1 MTGDLHQP
9 NSDKDWKLR
18 YEGAR
23 IPRVVE
29 VPVSTSLCPRLPA
42 PVQVIRDASA
52 EQRKAV
58 SDKKPP
64 YLLLKFENRERPHST
79 PFADLS
85 NLF

>member
-1 MTGDLHQP
+1 
-9 NSDKDWKLR
+9 
-18 YEGAR
+18 
-23 IPRVVE
+23 VV
-29 VPVSTSLCPRLPA
+29 
-42 PVQVIRDASA
+42 RDATA

-58 SDKKPP
+58 SDKKPS